1 MLSGEMKNSRP
12 EVVGN
17 ARARVRPEKRNE
29 LGLAMNSLSATPKVR
44 YRNQLLAIRELSFV
58 DFLKRTSPYVAT
70 PPKAI
75 P

>member
-12 EVVGN
+12 KVVGD
-17 ARARVRPEKRNE
+17 ARANVRPEKRND
-29 LGLAMNSLSATPKVR
+29 LGPAMNSLIASPKVR

-58 DFLKRTSPYVAT
+58 EFIKRTSPYVAT

>member
-12 EVVGN
+12 EVVGT
-17 ARARVRPEKRNE
+17 ARASVRPKKQNE
-29 LGLAMNSLSATPKVR
+29 FGLAMSSLSATPKVR
-44 YRNQLLAIRELSFV
+44 YRNQLLAIRELSFAE
-58 DFLKRTSPYVAT
+58 FIKRTSPYVAT